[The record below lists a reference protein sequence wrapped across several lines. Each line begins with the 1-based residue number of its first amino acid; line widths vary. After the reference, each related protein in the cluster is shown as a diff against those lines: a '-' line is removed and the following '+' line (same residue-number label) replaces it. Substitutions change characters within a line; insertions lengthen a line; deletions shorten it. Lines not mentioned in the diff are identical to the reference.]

1 MLLSRYGWLGAFI
14 AALTPIP
21 DDLVYIPLGLAKYSP
36 WKFATAIFAGKFLL
50 NEGIVWGTIVLG
62 RPFIE
67 NVISD
72 NNANTPSNIIIG
84 IVASGAILG
93 IILYLTVKADWSKI
107 IGKWFP
113 WTTFQENTDSS
124 GHNRDDNN

>member
-1 MLLSRYGWLGAFI
+1 LSRYGWLGAFI

-36 WKFATAIFAGKFLL
+36 WKFASAIFAGKFLL

-67 NVISD
+67 NVIPD
-72 NNANTPSNIIIG
+72 NNTTTPSDIIIG
-84 IVASGAILG
+84 IVASGAI
-93 IILYLTVKADWSKI
+93 
-107 IGKWFP
+107 
-113 WTTFQENTDSS
+113 
-124 GHNRDDNN
+124 